1 MLEGLPALHLARR
14 AASLQQFL
22 RALQRELKTVSLVR
36 SPRSARFP
44 EFRDRVGPL
53 CSYRHRIQV
62 MVEVLLEALQGRQ
75 ELCVVWLLSLIASGW
90 ALALSVK
97 ATATPAKEY

>member
-1 MLEGLPALHLARR
+1 
-14 AASLQQFL
+14 
-22 RALQRELKTVSLVR
+22 
-36 SPRSARFP
+36 
-44 EFRDRVGPL
+44 
-53 CSYRHRIQV
+53 